1 MRVRMAT
8 DIGGTFT
15 DLVALDEESG
25 KITLAKASST
35 PPEFHRGIAD
45 TIRKS
50 GLDPRAVAFFVHG
63 TTVVINALTERNG
76 APTALVTTRG
86 FRDVLEITRANRPD
100 MYNLRF
106 QKRAAFVPRHL
117 RFEVDER
124 VGYKGVVIKAIDDG
138 SVRAVADEIKSLD
151 VSAVAVCF
159 LHSYASPSNV
169 AGF

>member
-1 MRVRMAT
+1 MRIRMAT

-15 DLVALDEESG
+15 DLVALEEETRQ
-25 KITLAKASST
+25 ITLAKSPST
-35 PPEFHRGIAD
+35 RPEFHRGLAD

-50 GLDPRAVAFFVHG
+50 GLDPKSVTFFAHG
-63 TTVVINALTERNG
+63 TTVVINALTERKG

-106 QKRAAFVPRHL
+106 EKQAAFVPRHL

-124 VGYKGVVIKAIDDG
+124 VGYKGDVMKPLDEGA
-138 SVRAVADEIKSLD
+138 VRVAAD
-151 VSAVAVCF
+151 
-159 LHSYASPSNV
+159 
-169 AGF
+169 